1 MFIAKQDMTDSECDD
16 AHVLLYA
23 MYAPTID
30 TMIGLFAVLHI
41 SDLWRPKLI
50 KWKSSEKSSSK
61 TGNKSKPKVVETVE
75 MVSTPIVP
83 HNGRAS
89 ELTRIY
95 TLE

>member
-1 MFIAKQDMTDSECDD
+1 MFIAKKDGTDSERDG
-16 AHVLLYA
+16 AHVLLFA

-30 TMIGLFAVLHI
+30 TMVGLFAVLQI

-61 TGNKSKPKVVETVE
+61 TGNKSKPKVVDTAEVG
-75 MVSTPIVP
+75 STPIVP